1 MKPGSPGFF
10 IPKAQK
16 LKQLEVA
23 IIGGG
28 LAGLTAAI
36 HLAQK
41 GQKITLFEKEAF
53 PRHKVC
59 GEYLSREVL
68 PYFEQ
73 LKILID
79 QLQPKEIN
87 RLHFTTAAG
96 RSLEVELPQGG
107 LGISRFALD
116 DLLYRQALKY
126 GVEVKQEKVNSVE
139 FAEDSFEVTS
149 SEGAYAADVVFGAF
163 GKRSNLDRNLERE
176 FFRKSAPWM
185 AAKWHFSA
193 ESFPEDLVAL
203 HNFPGGYCGLS
214 KTETG
219 AVNVCYLATYESFKE
234 HKDPEV
240 FREKVLQKN
249 PFLKG
254 FFETAQPLFEQPLAI
269 AQISFSKKEAVHEHM
284 LMLGDAAG
292 LIHPLCGNGMAMA
305 IHSGK
310 MASEAL
316 LKNLPQH
323 KKIDRQKM
331 EQEYAQK
338 WQQEFHSR
346 LTAGK
351 WLQKLLLNDSLAE
364 ISQAVVAKMPFLL
377 PKIIKTTHGN
387 PIV

>member
-1 MKPGSPGFF
+1 M
-10 IPKAQK
+10 
-16 LKQLEVA
+16 EVV

-53 PRHKVC
+53 PHHKVC

-68 PYFEQ
+68 PYFS
-73 LKILID
+73 
-79 QLQPKEIN
+79 QLQIPIEALNPKEIS
-87 RLHFTTAAG
+87 RLQFSTVNG
-96 RSLEVELPQGG
+96 KVLEVELPQGG
-107 LGISRFALD
+107 LGVSRFALD
-116 DLLYRQALKY
+116 NLLYREAVKQ
-126 GVEVKQEKVNSVE
+126 GVEVRQEKVN
-139 FAEDSFEVTS
+139 EVIFSENAFRIITS
-149 SEGAYAADVVFGAF
+149 EEEYSAAVVLAAY
-163 GKRSNLDRNLERE
+163 GKRANLDRSLERD
-176 FFRKSAPWM
+176 FFQKPAPWM

-193 ESFPEDLVAL
+193 EDFPDDLVAL

-214 KTETG
+214 RTETG
-219 AVNVCYLATYESFKE
+219 AVNLCYLATYGSFKQ

-240 FREKVLQKN
+240 FQEKVLRKN
-249 PFLKG
+249 PFLNDFLKQG
-254 FFETAQPLFEQPLAI
+254 KPLFDRPLAI
-269 AQISFSKKEAVHEHM
+269 AQVSFSKKDAVHEHM

-310 MASEAL
+310 IASEVL
-316 LKNLPQH
+316 LKHLNS
-323 KKIDRQKM
+323 KKGLNRNSL
-331 EQEYAQK
+331 EQEYSRK
-338 WQQEFHSR
+338 WQQEFHKR

-364 ISQAVVAKMPFLL
+364 VSQAVLAKFPFLL
-377 PKIIKTTHGN
+377 PKIIRTTHGN